1 MRGMSGL
8 REQKKRQT
16 KSSLATAA
24 VELLVTEGNEGAT
37 VAAIASRAGV
47 STRTFHNYF
56 AAREDAFLHFIEET
70 IAGWEATMRSAPADQ
85 SPFEVLRGIIVAM
98 YDRPVEDIASVP
110 NLVTVGEHLIV
121 GLGPDGGDRARGIF
135 RGLREAI
142 VERSGGGLSPFQ
154 AQTLIQ
160 MCLSASSVVFA
171 AVRDGELAA
180 GRTTQQMLDD
190 AFSFISAGLD

>member
-1 MRGMSGL
+1 MSGL
-8 REQKKRQT
+8 REQKKLQT
-16 KSSLATAA
+16 KNDLATAA
-24 VELLVTEGNEGAT
+24 VELLVAEGDDGAT

-70 IAGWEATMRSAPADQ
+70 IDGWEAAMRSAPAEQ

-110 NLVTVGEHLIV
+110 NLVTVAEHVIV
-121 GLGPDGGDRARGIF
+121 GLGPDGGDRAHRIF

-142 VERSGGGLSPFQ
+142 VERSGGGLSHFRAQ
-154 AQTLIQ
+154 ALIHVC
-160 MCLSASSVVFA
+160 MSASGVVLEA
-171 AVRDGELAA
+171 ARDESLAGGRPVPELLDEAFDFIA
-180 GRTTQQMLDD
+180 GGV
-190 AFSFISAGLD
+190 A